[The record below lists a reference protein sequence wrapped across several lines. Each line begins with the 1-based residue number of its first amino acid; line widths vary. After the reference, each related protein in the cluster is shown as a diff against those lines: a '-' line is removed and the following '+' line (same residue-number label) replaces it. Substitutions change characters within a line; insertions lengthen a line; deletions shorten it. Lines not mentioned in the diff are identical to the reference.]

1 MSKLACML
9 TLRHEVA
16 TWSDKILNDAVEFA
30 KTYRSIFVERNP
42 VVGKS
47 QLYGLMNLVQNT
59 PNFGRVHYFTA
70 HQAQKAEGRRN
81 NPKEFWIAVGK
92 KLDEFA
98 ADAHTLADKSGLTSL
113 PETDRPELDDL
124 HRTLAVEYLQ
134 HLTAEILFISQQERR
149 GQRQPHRRS
158 QPARHRQNN
167 ATNRR

>member
-16 TWSDKILNDAVEFA
+16 TWSDNVLGDAVQFA
-30 KTYRSIFVERNP
+30 KRHQPIFVGRYP

-47 QLYGLMNLVQNT
+47 QLYGLMNLAANT
-59 PNFGRVHYFTA
+59 PNFRKVRQFTD

-81 NPKEFWIAVGK
+81 NPNEFWIAVGK

-98 ADAHTLADKSGLTSL
+98 AAARSLADESGLSDL
-113 PETDRPELDDL
+113 PETDRPDLDDL

-134 HLTAEILFISQQERR
+134 HLTAEILYISQQETQP
-149 GQRQPHRRS
+149 QRQPRRGN
-158 QPARHRQNN
+158 QPARHEPNN

>member
-16 TWSDKILNDAVEFA
+16 TWSDNVLGDAVQFA
-30 KTYRSIFVERNP
+30 KRHQPIFVGRYP

-47 QLYGLMNLVQNT
+47 QLYGLMNLAANT
-59 PNFGRVHYFTA
+59 PNFRKVRQFTD

-81 NPKEFWIAVGK
+81 NPNEFWIAVGK

-98 ADAHTLADKSGLTSL
+98 AAARSLADESGLSDL
-113 PETDRPELDDL
+113 PETDRPDLDDL

-134 HLTAEILFISQQERR
+134 HLTAEILYYFSA
-149 GQRQPHRRS
+149 G
-158 QPARHRQNN
+158 N
-167 ATNRR
+167 AASTTATPRKSTR

>member
-47 QLYGLMNLVQNT
+47 QLYGLMNLAANT
-59 PNFGRVHYFTA
+59 PNFRKVRQFTD

-81 NPKEFWIAVGK
+81 NPNEFWIAVGK

-98 ADAHTLADKSGLTSL
+98 ADARSIADKSGLSDM
-113 PETDRPELDDL
+113 PETDRPDLDDL
-124 HRTLAVEYLQ
+124 HRALAVEYLQ
-134 HLTAEILFISQQERR
+134 HLTAEILCISQQETQP
-149 GQRQPHRRS
+149 QRQPRRGN
-158 QPARHRQNN
+158 QPARHRLNST
-167 ATNRR
+167 ANRR

>member
-59 PNFGRVHYFTA
+59 PNFGRVHNFTA

-158 QPARHRQNN
+158 QPARHR
-167 ATNRR
+167 

>member
-16 TWSDKILNDAVEFA
+16 TWSDRILNDAVEFA
-30 KTYRSIFVERNP
+30 KTYQSIFVERNP

-59 PNFGRVHYFTA
+59 SNFGRVRYFTD

-81 NPKEFWIAVGK
+81 NPNEFWIAVGK

-98 ADAHTLADKSGLTSL
+98 ADARSLADESGLS
-113 PETDRPELDDL
+113 DL
-124 HRTLAVEYLQ
+124 
-134 HLTAEILFISQQERR
+134 RR
-149 GQRQPHRRS
+149 LIAPI
-158 QPARHRQNN
+158 
-167 ATNRR
+167 

>member
-16 TWSDKILNDAVEFA
+16 TWSDKILNDAVQFA
-30 KTYRSIFVERNP
+30 KTYQSIFVERNP

-59 PNFGRVHYFTA
+59 SNFGRVRYFTD

-81 NPKEFWIAVGK
+81 NPNEFWIAIGK

-98 ADAHTLADKSGLTSL
+98 ADARSIADKSGLSDL
-113 PETDRPELDDL
+113 PETDRAGFDDL
-124 HRTLAVEYLQ
+124 HRGLAVEYLR
-134 HLTAEILFISQQERR
+134 HLTAEILFISQQETRD
-149 GQRQPHRRS
+149 QRQPYRRS
-158 QPARHRQNN
+158 QPARHKPNN
-167 ATNRR
+167 AINRR